1 MERFLKSRYRIG
13 EKISENPFSVT
24 YRGVNVTTD
33 KPIIVKIYKRGTLN
47 SSLISRMKQK
57 VKEFTL
63 ITHHGIGKLIDGD
76 YGWQGYYYVRE
87 YLEGETLQ
95 SLLERGQKIGIDK
108 AEAIVEEV
116 SKALEFA
123 HGKEMVHGA
132 LKPSNVFIDTQGM
145 IKVTDFVIEGEITQ
159 AMPQKALSILEDGK
173 YISPEELAGKPAS
186 YSSDIYAL
194 GMILLELANS
204 KLLPVETGIAGNMR
218 KLRQPLAVNQ
228 EIFAHFPRYLQEIIG
243 KALQADPLLR
253 FSSITEF
260 RESLHNKT
268 LATKPVA
275 HQDYIDLFENT
286 VTQYGGEEVISEKEA
301 VKDLGKVKLLW
312 RFEKYRNWILIVFI
326 GLALLSGLIYAFLF
340 VR

>member
-1 MERFLKSRYRIG
+1 MERFLKSRYRVG

-24 YRGVNVTTD
+24 YKGINVATD

-63 ITHHGIGKLIDGD
+63 ITHYGIGKLIDGD
-76 YGWQGYYYVRE
+76 YGWQGFYYVRE

-95 SLLERGQKIGIDK
+95 ALLERGQKIGQDK

-123 HGKEMVHGA
+123 HSKEIVHGA
-132 LKPSNVFIDTQGM
+132 LKPSNVFIDSQGLV
-145 IKVTDFVIEGEITQ
+145 KVTDFVIEGEITQ

-194 GMILLELANS
+194 GMILLELLNS
-204 KLLPVETGIAGNMR
+204 KLLPVEIGIAGNMR
-218 KLRQPLAVNQ
+218 KLRKLTIVSQ
-228 EIFAHFPRYLQEIIG
+228 EYFASLPRYLQEILR

-253 FSSITEF
+253 FSSMTELK
-260 RESLHNKT
+260 ESLHNKNIA
-268 LATKPVA
+268 LKPVA
-275 HQDYIDLFENT
+275 HQEYIDLFENT
-286 VTQYGGEEVISEKEA
+286 VAQYGGEEVINEKEA
-301 VKDLGKVKLLW
+301 VVDLGKVRLLW
-312 RFEKYRNWILIVFI
+312 RFEKYRNWILIIFI
-326 GLALLSGLIYAFLF
+326 GLALLSGLLYAFLF